1 MPNKGQSGLN
11 MNVSTKRSYSDRGGK
26 QNTSSVH
33 STIEITDICN
43 GKYKSKQAQCRNKSQ
58 IDHLHTFGQT

>member
-1 MPNKGQSGLN
+1 